1 MHRKIYEN
9 YNEFNFCKN
18 WIIILGYFQ
27 ELTDQAW
34 SFIFDKREDPWKAN
48 VDKSIIK
55 SDNKRYEGP
64 HLLWMK

>member
-1 MHRKIYEN
+1 MTNLQACSFAHWN
-9 YNEFNFCKN
+9 L
-18 WIIILGYFQ
+18 ILGYFQ

-48 VDKSIIK
+48 DDKPTIK

-64 HLLWMK
+64 HYLRMN